1 MSALPKK
8 HLITNNCTNR
18 IKPSLLRDVKT
29 EAILVFART
38 ALERYFKQLDTESS
52 LANITTDEDS
62 VYVYETLKSLLVNL
76 QENVVNVD
84 YLITL
89 VQYEQVSP
97 QARLLKKQEEP
108 LMEYYNCMAQQV
120 KNHFNDDLV
129 YLPAFLV
136 ITVLA
141 EWTLGQEKSTSI
153 YPFLDEID
161 FLELM
166 ASFEKRRESFANNDS
181 CHVSDIHE
189 LSLNVVERLKNFKYK
204 INKKRVSKTRKK

>member
-141 EWTLGQEKSTSI
+141 EWTLGQEKSTNI